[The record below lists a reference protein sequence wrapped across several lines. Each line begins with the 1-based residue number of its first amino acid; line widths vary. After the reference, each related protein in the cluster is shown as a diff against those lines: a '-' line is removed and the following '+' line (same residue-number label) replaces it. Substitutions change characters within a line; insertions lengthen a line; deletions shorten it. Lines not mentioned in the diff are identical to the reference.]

1 MHTNS
6 DKKQAGLIYKS
17 SPVLE
22 GIKGFCHGFFSRQGG
37 FSKKPFDSLN
47 VSFDVGDLETD
58 VIKNRKLILNEFG
71 FGKMVSVHQ
80 VHGVDAFIPGPFDGC
95 FGEHCTNGFDAD
107 IIITDNPGQLLMVKT
122 ADCQPV
128 IIADEVKR
136 VCAVVHSGWRG
147 SVQNV
152 ICRAVDK
159 MIEKYSCAPLNMKA
173 AVGPALGPCCAEFKK
188 YRKEIPEEFWDY
200 RVGEY
205 NFDFRAISVFQLESA
220 GLKKKNIWVDNHC
233 TKCNY
238 KHYFSYRNRKVTGR
252 QASVAGWL
260 HL

>member
-1 MHTNS
+1 MHTS
-6 DKKQAGLIYKS
+6 LDKNQAGLIYIK
-17 SPVLE
+17 SPVFE
-22 GIKGFCHGFFSRQGG
+22 DIKGFSHGFFSRQGG
-37 FSKKPFDSLN
+37 ISKEPFDFLN
-47 VSFDVGDLETD
+47 VSFDVGDAESD
-58 VIKNRKLILNEFG
+58 VITNRKLILDEFG

-80 VHGVDAFIPGPFDGC
+80 VHGVDSFIPKPFDGAY
-95 FGEHCTNGFDAD
+95 GEHCMNSPDAD
-107 IIITDNPGQLLMVKT
+107 IIITDNPGQLIMVKT

-128 IIADEVKR
+128 ILTDEEKR

-159 MIEKYSCAPLNMKA
+159 MIEKYSCVPGNIKA
-173 AVGPALGPCCAEFKK
+173 AVGPALGSCCAEFKK

-205 NFDFRAISVFQLESA
+205 NFDFKAISVFQLVSA
-220 GLKKKNIWVDNHC
+220 GLKKKNIWVDKHC
-233 TKCNY
+233 TKCNND
-238 KHYFSYRNRKVTGR
+238 KYFSYRNKKVTGR